1 MGRRE
6 LRAELQATWSV
17 YQPRVPGTPFTKK
30 DLEDADEAHRRR
42 SSAGESSHPAA
53 QSPPRGELE
62 DALDAAEQRAADLT
76 ASLPRALLGRA
87 VK

>member
-17 YQPRVPGTPFTKK
+17 YTPRRPGTPFTKK
-30 DLEDADEAHRRR
+30 DLEDADEAHRR

-62 DALDAAEQRAADLT
+62 DALDAAEARAAELT

-87 VK
+87 AR